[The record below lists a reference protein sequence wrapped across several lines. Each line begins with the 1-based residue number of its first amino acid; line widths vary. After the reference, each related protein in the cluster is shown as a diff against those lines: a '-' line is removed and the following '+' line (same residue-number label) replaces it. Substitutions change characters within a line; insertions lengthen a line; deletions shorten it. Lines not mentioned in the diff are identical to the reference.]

1 LPARQKHQNPH
12 GRFLGEEAENFP
24 SPPHPSLPDDAR
36 CASWAA
42 TTLAAAPPVKSVTLS
57 AAHPAVDRREEE
69 RVNGSRHESVWSL
82 RSVAVHTTEPALGR
96 GFQCCLPATHEAPPV
111 CAAWRGEAR
120 RGEAHVC
127 RGHWERNKRELTG
140 AVVQNGRSMGGR
152 CLALPL

>member
-120 RGEAHVC
+120 LTCAADIGNGTRENSRVPSC
-127 RGHWERNKRELTG
+127 RTAGRWG
-140 AVVQNGRSMGGR
+140 PVV
-152 CLALPL
+152 